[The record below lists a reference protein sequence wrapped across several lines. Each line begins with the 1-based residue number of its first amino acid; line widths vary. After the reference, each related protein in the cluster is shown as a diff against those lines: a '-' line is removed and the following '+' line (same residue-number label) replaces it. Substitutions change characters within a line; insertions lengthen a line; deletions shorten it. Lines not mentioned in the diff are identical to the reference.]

1 MGGLRPCC
9 GLRSSRQYP
18 SSTLGGRQ
26 GSGVGTGRPPSRAE
40 GGEPLVFREFTEF
53 FPEPLNA
60 ARDSGSTSGTLL
72 SFTCVLVQLS
82 AGEEELSSGRLETRL
97 SAEKMALVGIQ
108 LVVSLLAASIM
119 QKMAPHCSF
128 ARWLLCNGSLFR
140 FKHPSEG
147 ELCALAGK
155 QMPKQNKRD
164 RRQNGESKPLT
175 VPKDIDLHLEKAPV
189 NVIDAL
195 VLRFFLEYQW
205 LVDFAV
211 YAMGVFLFTECYYN
225 VVDASKEVNV
235 GALWCVLT
243 VLFSVKTLHTMM
255 SHYFRSEEGGERSVC
270 LAFGFLSLLVAMLV
284 LVVREDYLEFGLE
297 SGFSN
302 LFDNLEVFAKQQ
314 GYADWSIPVTKLTV
328 KLGLAAVCAYI
339 GALLAFPGLR
349 MAQTHLDAV
358 QLNSGRPFIQ
368 ILLQISF
375 LSPVIV
381 LVLWIKPIARDFLAN
396 APMGKTSITI
406 VPSEL
411 FDSVRLWIIVGLCV
425 LRLALTRYHLQA
437 YLNLAQKWVE
447 QMKKEAGRIAAI
459 DIQKKVTRVFCYLTV
474 ITLQYLVPI
483 FLILFST
490 LSLKALGD
498 FSWGPGAEDTPGVT
512 PALLIPTA
520 APVLP
525 GSLDEDEEGVE
536 DMDEDVQA
544 TVAHLM
550 ASFTALR
557 SVLTPLFF
565 RGFFAFLT
573 WWVAACQV
581 ISSLFGIYFHQYLMQ
596 S

>member
-1 MGGLRPCC
+1 
-9 GLRSSRQYP
+9 
-18 SSTLGGRQ
+18 
-26 GSGVGTGRPPSRAE
+26 
-40 GGEPLVFREFTEF
+40 
-53 FPEPLNA
+53 
-60 ARDSGSTSGTLL
+60 
-72 SFTCVLVQLS
+72 
-82 AGEEELSSGRLETRL
+82 
-97 SAEKMALVGIQ
+97 MALIGIQ

-119 QKMAPHCSF
+119 QKMAPHYSF

-155 QMPKQNKRD
+155 QMPKQTRRD

-189 NVIDAL
+189 NTIDAL

-205 LVDFAV
+205 LIDFAV
-211 YAMGVFLFTECYYN
+211 YAAGVFLFTECYYSY
-225 VVDASKEVNV
+225 VDASKEVNI
-235 GALWCVLT
+235 GAIWCVLT
-243 VLFSVKTLHTMM
+243 VLFSLKTLHTLM
-255 SHYFRSEEGGERSVC
+255 SHYFSSEEGGERSVC

-284 LVVREDYLEFGLE
+284 LVVKEDYLEFGLE

-302 LFDNLEVFAKQQ
+302 LFDNLEVFARHQ
-314 GYADWSIPVTKLTV
+314 GYAEWSIPVTKLTV
-328 KLGLAAVCAYI
+328 KLGLAGICSYI

-349 MAQTHLDAV
+349 LAQTHLDAV
-358 QLNSGRPFIQ
+358 QINSGRPHIQ
-368 ILLQISF
+368 LLLHVSF

-381 LVLWIKPIARDFLAN
+381 LILWVKPIARDFLAN
-396 APMGKTSITI
+396 APLGKTT
-406 VPSEL
+406 VTLVASET
-411 FDSVRLWIIVGLCV
+411 FDSMRLWIIVVLCV
-425 LRLALTRYHLQA
+425 LRLAMTRYHMQA

-459 DIQKKVTRVFCYLTV
+459 DIQRKVTRIFCYLTV
-474 ITLQYLVPI
+474 ITLQYLVPV

-490 LSLKALGD
+490 LALKALGD
-498 FSWGPGAEDTPGVT
+498 FSWQSGAEQTPGVT

-525 GSLDEDEEGVE
+525 GGLDEDEEGMD
-536 DMDEDVQA
+536 DMDEDIQA
-544 TVAHLM
+544 TVARLSE
-550 ASFTALR
+550 AFTALR

-596 S
+596 T

>member
-1 MGGLRPCC
+1 
-9 GLRSSRQYP
+9 
-18 SSTLGGRQ
+18 
-26 GSGVGTGRPPSRAE
+26 
-40 GGEPLVFREFTEF
+40 
-53 FPEPLNA
+53 
-60 ARDSGSTSGTLL
+60 
-72 SFTCVLVQLS
+72 
-82 AGEEELSSGRLETRL
+82 
-97 SAEKMALVGIQ
+97 MALMGIQ

-119 QKMAPHCSF
+119 QRMAPHCSF

-155 QMPKQNKRD
+155 QMPKPSRRD
-164 RRQNGESKPLT
+164 RRQNGDSKPLT

-189 NVIDAL
+189 NVLDAL

-205 LVDFAV
+205 LIDFAV
-211 YAMGVFLFTECYYN
+211 YAMGVFLFTECYYS
-225 VVDASKEVNV
+225 VVDASKEVNI
-235 GALWCVLT
+235 GAIWCVLT
-243 VLFSVKTLHTMM
+243 VLFSLKTLHTLM
-255 SHYFRSEEGGERSVC
+255 SHYFRSDEGGERSVC

-297 SGFSN
+297 SGFAS

-314 GYADWSIPVTKLTV
+314 GYADWSVPVTKLTV
-328 KLGLAAVCAYI
+328 KLGLAAICAYI

-349 MAQTHLDAV
+349 LAQTHLDAV
-358 QLNSGRPFIQ
+358 QMNSDRPLIQ
-368 ILLQISF
+368 ILLHMSF

-396 APMGKTSITI
+396 APMGKTSVTL
-406 VPSEL
+406 VPSAV
-411 FDSVRLWIIVGLCV
+411 FDSMRLWIIVALCL

-459 DIQKKVTRVFCYLTV
+459 DIQRKVTRVFCYLTV
-474 ITLQYLVPI
+474 VTLQYLVPTL
-483 FLILFST
+483 LILFSV

-498 FSWGPGAEDTPGVT
+498 FSWGLGAEETPGVT
-512 PALLIPTA
+512 PALVMPTA
-520 APVLP
+520 APVVP
-525 GSLDEDEEGVE
+525 GGLDEDEEGME
-536 DMDEDVQA
+536 DMEEDIQA
-544 TVAHLM
+544 TVARLSE
-550 ASFTALR
+550 AFTALR

-581 ISSLFGIYFHQYLMQ
+581 ISSLFGIYFHQYLMHN
-596 S
+596 

>member
-1 MGGLRPCC
+1 
-9 GLRSSRQYP
+9 
-18 SSTLGGRQ
+18 
-26 GSGVGTGRPPSRAE
+26 
-40 GGEPLVFREFTEF
+40 
-53 FPEPLNA
+53 
-60 ARDSGSTSGTLL
+60 
-72 SFTCVLVQLS
+72 
-82 AGEEELSSGRLETRL
+82 
-97 SAEKMALVGIQ
+97 MALMGVQ

-119 QKMAPHCSF
+119 QRMAPHCSF

-155 QMPKQNKRD
+155 QMPKQNRRD

-189 NVIDAL
+189 SVIDAL

-205 LVDFAV
+205 LVDFSV
-211 YAMGVFLFTECYYN
+211 YATGVFLFTECYYH
-225 VVDASKEVNV
+225 VVDASKEVNI
-235 GALWCVLT
+235 GAIWCVLT
-243 VLFSVKTLHTMM
+243 VLFSLKTLHTLM

-297 SGFSN
+297 SGFSS
-302 LFDNLEVFAKQQ
+302 LFDNLEIFAKQQ

-349 MAQTHLDAV
+349 LAQTHLDAI
-358 QLNSGRPFIQ
+358 QMNSDRPLIQ
-368 ILLQISF
+368 ILLHMSF

-381 LVLWIKPIARDFLAN
+381 LILWVKPIARDFLAN
-396 APMGKTSITI
+396 APMGKTSVTI
-406 VPSEL
+406 VPSAV
-411 FDSVRLWIIVGLCV
+411 FDSMRLWIIVVLCV

-459 DIQKKVTRVFCYLTV
+459 DIQRKVTRVFCYLTV
-474 ITLQYLVPI
+474 VTLQYLVPVL
-483 FLILFST
+483 LILFST

-498 FSWGPGAEDTPGVT
+498 FSWGMGAEETPGVT
-512 PALLIPTA
+512 PALVMPTA

-525 GSLDEDEEGVE
+525 GGLDEDEEGVE
-536 DMDEDVQA
+536 DMEEDIQA
-544 TVAHLM
+544 TVAHLS
-550 ASFTALR
+550 ATFAALR

>member
-1 MGGLRPCC
+1 M
-9 GLRSSRQYP
+9 
-18 SSTLGGRQ
+18 
-26 GSGVGTGRPPSRAE
+26 
-40 GGEPLVFREFTEF
+40 
-53 FPEPLNA
+53 
-60 ARDSGSTSGTLL
+60 
-72 SFTCVLVQLS
+72 
-82 AGEEELSSGRLETRL
+82 
-97 SAEKMALVGIQ
+97 GIQ

-119 QKMAPHCSF
+119 QRMAPHCSF

-155 QMPKQNKRD
+155 QMPKPSRRD
-164 RRQNGESKPLT
+164 RRQNGDGKPLT
-175 VPKDIDLHLEKAPV
+175 VPKDIDLHLEKAPI
-189 NVIDAL
+189 NNLDAL

-205 LVDFAV
+205 LIDFSV
-211 YAMGVFLFTECYYN
+211 YAMGVFVFTECYCS
-225 VVDASKEVNV
+225 VVDASKEVNI
-235 GALWCVLT
+235 GAIWCVLT
-243 VLFSVKTLHTMM
+243 VFFSLRTLHTLM
-255 SHYFRSEEGGERSVC
+255 SHYFRSDEGGERSVC

-297 SGFSN
+297 PGFAS
-302 LFDNLEVFAKQQ
+302 LFDNLEIVAKQQ
-314 GYADWSIPVTKLTV
+314 GYADWSVPVTKLTV
-328 KLGLAAVCAYI
+328 KLGLAALCAYI
-339 GALLAFPGLR
+339 GSLLAFPGLR

-358 QLNSGRPFIQ
+358 QMNSDRPLIQ
-368 ILLQISF
+368 ILLHMSF

-381 LVLWIKPIARDFLAN
+381 VVLWIKPIARDFLAN
-396 APMGKTSITI
+396 APMGKTSVTL
-406 VPSEL
+406 VPSAA
-411 FDSVRLWIIVGLCV
+411 FDSMRLWIIVALCL

-459 DIQKKVTRVFCYLTV
+459 DIQRKVTRVFCYLTV
-474 ITLQYLVPI
+474 VTLQYLVPVL
-483 FLILFST
+483 LILFSA

-498 FSWGPGAEDTPGVT
+498 FSWALGAEETPGVT
-512 PALLIPTA
+512 PALVMPTA

-525 GSLDEDEEGVE
+525 GGLDEDEEGVE
-536 DMDEDVQA
+536 DMEEDIQA
-544 TVAHLM
+544 TVARFSE
-550 ASFTALR
+550 AFTALR

-596 S
+596 N

>member
-1 MGGLRPCC
+1 
-9 GLRSSRQYP
+9 
-18 SSTLGGRQ
+18 
-26 GSGVGTGRPPSRAE
+26 
-40 GGEPLVFREFTEF
+40 
-53 FPEPLNA
+53 
-60 ARDSGSTSGTLL
+60 
-72 SFTCVLVQLS
+72 
-82 AGEEELSSGRLETRL
+82 
-97 SAEKMALVGIQ
+97 MALMGIQ

-119 QKMAPHCSF
+119 QRMAPHCSF

-155 QMPKQNKRD
+155 QMPKQNRRD
-164 RRQNGESKPLT
+164 RRQNGENKPLT

-189 NVIDAL
+189 NTIDAL

-205 LVDFAV
+205 LIDFAV
-211 YAMGVFLFTECYYN
+211 YAMGVYLFTECYYN
-225 VVDASKEVNV
+225 VVDARKEVNI
-235 GALWCVLT
+235 GAIWCVLT
-243 VLFSVKTLHTMM
+243 VLFGLKTLHTLM

-284 LVVREDYLEFGLE
+284 LVVKEDYLEFGLE
-297 SGFSN
+297 SGFSS
-302 LFDNLEVFAKQQ
+302 LFDNLEIFAKQH

-339 GALLAFPGLR
+339 GSLLAFPGLR
-349 MAQTHLDAV
+349 LAQTHLDAV
-358 QLNSGRPFIQ
+358 QMNSDRPLIQ
-368 ILLQISF
+368 ILLHMGF
-375 LSPVIV
+375 LSPIFV
-381 LVLWIKPIARDFLAN
+381 LVLWVKPIARDFLAN
-396 APMGKTSITI
+396 APMGKTSVTI
-406 VPSEL
+406 VPSAV
-411 FDSVRLWIIVGLCV
+411 FDSMRLWLIVVFCL

-459 DIQKKVTRVFCYLTV
+459 DIQRKVTRIFCYLTV
-474 ITLQYLVPI
+474 VTLQYLVPI
-483 FLILFST
+483 LLILFST

-498 FSWGPGAEDTPGVT
+498 FSWGPGADDTPGVT
-512 PALLIPTA
+512 PALVMPTA

-525 GSLDEDEEGVE
+525 GGLDEDEEGVDDMEE
-536 DMDEDVQA
+536 DIQA
-544 TVAHLM
+544 TVAHL
-550 ASFTALR
+550 SEVFTALR

-596 S
+596 N

>member
-1 MGGLRPCC
+1 
-9 GLRSSRQYP
+9 
-18 SSTLGGRQ
+18 
-26 GSGVGTGRPPSRAE
+26 
-40 GGEPLVFREFTEF
+40 
-53 FPEPLNA
+53 
-60 ARDSGSTSGTLL
+60 
-72 SFTCVLVQLS
+72 
-82 AGEEELSSGRLETRL
+82 
-97 SAEKMALVGIQ
+97 MALMGVQ

-119 QKMAPHCSF
+119 QRMAPHCSF

-155 QMPKQNKRD
+155 QVPKPNRRD
-164 RRQNGESKPLT
+164 RRQNGENKPLT
-175 VPKDIDLHLEKAPV
+175 VPKDINLHLDKAPV
-189 NVIDAL
+189 NAIDAL

-211 YAMGVFLFTECYYN
+211 YTAGIFLFTECYYC
-225 VVDASKEVNV
+225 VVDARKEVNI
-235 GALWCVLT
+235 GAIWCVLT
-243 VLFSVKTLHTMM
+243 VLFCLKTLHTLM

-297 SGFSN
+297 SGFSS

-328 KLGLAAVCAYI
+328 KLGLAAVCAYV

-349 MAQTHLDAV
+349 LAQTHLDAV
-358 QLNSGRPFIQ
+358 KMNSERPLIQ
-368 ILLQISF
+368 ALLHVGF

-381 LVLWIKPIARDFLAN
+381 LVLWVKPIARDFLAN
-396 APMGKTSITI
+396 APMGKTSITL
-406 VPSEL
+406 VPSAS
-411 FDSVRLWIIVGLCV
+411 FDSLRLWVIVALCV
-425 LRLALTRYHLQA
+425 LRLLLTRYHLQA
-437 YLNLAQKWVE
+437 YLNLAPKWVE

-459 DIQKKVTRVFCYLTV
+459 DIQRKVTRIFCYLTV

-490 LSLKALGD
+490 LALKALGEG
-498 FSWGPGAEDTPGVT
+498 SWLSGAEETPGVT
-512 PALLIPTA
+512 PALLMPTA

-525 GSLDEDEEGVE
+525 GGVDEDEDGVE
-536 DMDEDVQA
+536 DVEEDIQA
-544 TVAHLM
+544 TVARLSE
-550 ASFTALR
+550 AFSALR
-557 SVLTPLFF
+557 SVLTPIFF
-565 RGFFAFLT
+565 RGLFAFLT

-581 ISSLFGIYFHQYLMQ
+581 ISSLFGMYFHQYLMQ
-596 S
+596 N

>member
-1 MGGLRPCC
+1 
-9 GLRSSRQYP
+9 
-18 SSTLGGRQ
+18 
-26 GSGVGTGRPPSRAE
+26 
-40 GGEPLVFREFTEF
+40 
-53 FPEPLNA
+53 
-60 ARDSGSTSGTLL
+60 
-72 SFTCVLVQLS
+72 
-82 AGEEELSSGRLETRL
+82 
-97 SAEKMALVGIQ
+97 MALMGIQ

-119 QKMAPHCSF
+119 QRMAPHCSF

-155 QMPKQNKRD
+155 QMPKQNRRD

-189 NVIDAL
+189 NTIDAL

-211 YAMGVFLFTECYYN
+211 YAMGVFLFTECYYS
-225 VVDASKEVNV
+225 VVDARKEVNI
-235 GALWCVLT
+235 GAIWCVLT
-243 VLFSVKTLHTMM
+243 VLFGLKTLHTLM

-284 LVVREDYLEFGLE
+284 LVVKEDYLEFGLD
-297 SGFSN
+297 SGFSS

-339 GALLAFPGLR
+339 GSLMAFPGLR
-349 MAQTHLDAV
+349 LAQTHLDAV
-358 QLNSGRPFIQ
+358 QMNSDRPLIQ
-368 ILLQISF
+368 ILLHMSF

-381 LVLWIKPIARDFLAN
+381 LVLWVKPIARDFLAN
-396 APMGKTSITI
+396 APMGKTSVTI
-406 VPSEL
+406 VSSAA
-411 FDSVRLWIIVGLCV
+411 FDSMRLWIIVALCV
-425 LRLALTRYHLQA
+425 LRLALTRYHMQA
-437 YLNLAQKWVE
+437 YLNLAQKWVQ

-459 DIQKKVTRVFCYLTV
+459 DIQRKVTRIFCYLTV
-474 ITLQYLVPI
+474 VTLQYLVPV

-490 LSLKALGD
+490 LALKALGD
-498 FSWGPGAEDTPGVT
+498 FSWGTGVEETPGVT
-512 PALLIPTA
+512 PALVMPTA

-525 GSLDEDEEGVE
+525 NGLDEDEEGVE
-536 DMDEDVQA
+536 DMEEDIQA
-544 TVAHLM
+544 TVARLSETF
-550 ASFTALR
+550 AALR
-557 SVLTPLFF
+557 TVLTPLFF

-596 S
+596 N